1 MLQHDIP
8 CVISYMNTSK
18 LPPTVCNIAL
28 ELCIKRHVGTV
39 ADFITAHVAKAVEG
53 WSDGGPLDIE
63 KMVADAEKTSS
74 QAAET
79 IVVQDSQE
87 IHADLYFYTYIDM
100 STSISLSLS
109 IYIYIY
115 MMSISGDS
123 ASACQAST
131 SSRSCSRVYCCQGDD
146 MHHFM

>member
-1 MLQHDIP
+1 
-8 CVISYMNTSK
+8 MNTSK

-39 ADFITAHVAKAVEG
+39 ADFITAQVAKAVEG

-100 STSISLSLS
+100 SMSISLSLS
-109 IYIYIY
+109 LSTYVYIYIYI
-115 MMSISGDS
+115 
-123 ASACQAST
+123 
-131 SSRSCSRVYCCQGDD
+131 
-146 MHHFM
+146 